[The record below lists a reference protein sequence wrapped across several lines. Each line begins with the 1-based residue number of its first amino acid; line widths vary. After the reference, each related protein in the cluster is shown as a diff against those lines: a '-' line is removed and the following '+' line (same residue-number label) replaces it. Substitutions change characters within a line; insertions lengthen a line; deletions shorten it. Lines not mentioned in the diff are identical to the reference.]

1 MRGGIISL
9 RGLSRYAWLRTSSE
23 VNFRR
28 PALKPSIKPLFVGQG
43 SRLYRVKTTAGDS
56 ETTQIGRRER
66 CDLPGGSSCCR
77 TDFFPRG
84 RIYKRPVR
92 QHTRARRKLRS
103 IDLVQ
108 PHDVHHRNALR
119 QQVIGNDAAVA
130 TPPHRFS
137 AHDRAAIVT
146 GQRSQLIQS
155 RSECFTCRVIGI
167 VSEGGDLPECIER
180 WRRALLPVP
189 QTAKSRQMSVGYSST
204 GERFGESLGVE
215 LRICPRARDGT
226 HIDEQID
233 GYLLEQSQEF
243 ANRTR

>member
-1 MRGGIISL
+1 MGVSQGGISL
-9 RGLSRYAWLRTSSE
+9 CSD
-23 VNFRR
+23 
-28 PALKPSIKPLFVGQG
+28 LFF
-43 SRLYRVKTTAGDS
+43 L
-56 ETTQIGRRER
+56 
-66 CDLPGGSSCCR
+66 
-77 TDFFPRG
+77 RG

-92 QHTRARRKLRS
+92 QHTRARRKLRRV
-103 IDLVQ
+103 DLVE

-130 TPPHRFS
+130 APPNSFGT
-137 AHDRAAIVT
+137 HDGAAIVM
-146 GQRSQLIQS
+146 GQRAQLIQS
-155 RSECFTCRVIGI
+155 RSECFGCGVIGI

-215 LRICPRARDGT
+215 LRICPRARDRT